1 MGLSYGQT
9 ASLGQGIEGIGN
21 AVSNIFDPRIA
32 AAAAQSRLS
41 QEAAQMEMKY
51 KPQLFQSQI
60 AQNQA
65 SAGAAGAA
73 ANLHNVQAEAAR
85 QRAAYGQQAL
95 NIPVP
100 QGTFPGVPYAADV
113 KAPPSPQAMQ
123 DYQNA
128 VALRLNAYGGGN
140 SDQYAQSI
148 ARIAGL
154 NAQDEMSARRAQLGV
169 TGQVTN
175 TNQTF
180 TPEMQGNVIA
190 AQGANDVA
198 KQAEVNKGNIQQ
210 ELIKQAFGGTP
221 GVGATGT
228 GPNGMMK
235 LEDLDKYV
243 QTKFSTPGGELS
255 PEMIPAAN
263 SYKSSMAILMSQGL
277 DPMTADSIASQHH
290 GSATYS
296 DPFFGSPQMEAGK
309 AFNLSPISRDQ
320 AVTIAEQVRA
330 DKSKIGM
337 DRAAQIMQTMFPNGT
352 IAQNPTSGGVT
363 AGMPNQAPP
372 PPNQPVST
380 TAPATGPVASTSRTG
395 PITLGEK
402 AAAKK
407 AGEKSQKDTAYNKRT
422 MDQVKAFAQKNNVD
436 IPTVVATVLA
446 GGPENQ
452 DALSKALFPSNQPSD
467 PMTSVATGY
476 GQFGRSYTPE
486 NTNYPSFT
494 DIQNA
499 VRSSEIQ
506 KMFNIDPNLVN
517 QYIPQ
522 GNSGQTPI
530 SRFIVNE

>member
-175 TNQTF
+175 TNQAF

-198 KQAEVNKGNIQQ
+198 KQAEVNKGNLQQ
-210 ELIKQAFGGTP
+210 ELLKAYGGI
-221 GVGATGT
+221 GGT

-243 QTKFSTPGGELS
+243 QTKFSVPGGELS

-277 DPMTADSIASQHH
+277 DPMAADDIASKHH
-290 GSATYS
+290 GAATYS
-296 DPFFGSPQMEAGK
+296 NPYIGSPRMEAGK
-309 AFNLSPISRDQ
+309 GFNLSPISRDQ

-330 DKSKIGM
+330 EKMKIAM
-337 DRAAQIMQTMFPNGT
+337 DVSGQFSRAAFPNGT
-352 IAQNPTSGGVT
+352 IAQNPTSGGIT

-380 TAPATGPVASTSRTG
+380 TAPATGPIASTSRTG

-407 AGEKSQKDTAYNKRT
+407 AGEKSQKDLAYNKKT

-506 KMFNIDPNLVN
+506 KMFNIDPSLVN

-522 GNSGQTPI
+522 GNSGQTQI
-530 SRFIVNE
+530 GRFIVNQ

>member
-21 AVSNIFDPRIA
+21 AFATIFDPRIA
-32 AAAAQSRLS
+32 AAANQSRIS

-60 AQNQA
+60 AQNKA

-85 QRAAYGQQAL
+85 QRAAYGQQAI

-100 QGTFPGVPYAADV
+100 QGSFPGVPYAADV

-154 NAQDEMSARRAQLGV
+154 NAQDDMSARRAQLGV
-169 TGQVTN
+169 TGQLPNV
-175 TNQTF
+175 NQAF
-180 TPEMQGNVIA
+180 TPEMQGKVIA
-190 AQGANDVA
+190 AQGLNDIA
-198 KQAEVNKGNIQQ
+198 KQAEVNKGNTQQ
-210 ELIKQAFGGTP
+210 ELIKQAFGGMP

-243 QTKFSTPGGELS
+243 QTKFSVPGGELS

-290 GSATYS
+290 GAAMYADPLIGSAR
-296 DPFFGSPQMEAGK
+296 MEAGK
-309 AFNLSPISRDQ
+309 EFNLSPISRDQ

-352 IAQNPTSGGVT
+352 IAQNQTSGGIT
-363 AGMPNQAPP
+363 AGMPNQAPAA
-372 PPNQPVST
+372 PVQAASP
-380 TAPATGPVASTSRTG
+380 AVPATGAPSYTG
-395 PITLGEK
+395 PIPLGQK

-407 AGEKSQKDTAYNKRT
+407 AEEKRQKDVAYNKMT
-422 MDQVKAFAQKNNVD
+422 MDQVKALADEKGIDLSTIAATAMAGGQDNENALLAALRNTQPA
-436 IPTVVATVLA
+436 IPTVGGVAMQPTVTV
-446 GGPENQ
+446 
-452 DALSKALFPSNQPSD
+452 PSL
-467 PMTSVATGY
+467 
-476 GQFGRSYTPE
+476 
-486 NTNYPSFT
+486 T

-506 KMFNIDPNLVN
+506 RMFNIDPSLVN
-517 QYIPQ
+517 QYLPQ
-522 GNSGQTPI
+522 GNAGQTQI
-530 SRFIVNE
+530 GRFIVNQ